1 MHVCLPD
8 LSSGYPVA
16 ARHLKDEI
24 AVVGIGLPV
33 SKGAVTASPP
43 RLRIVI
49 ATMPGHHVPVN
60 RFSPKLTTVLL
71 CLACVLLSS
80 CAGRTAGEHIADM
93 PHWMGGE
100 PEGVP
105 PRPGTPEYDAWMAA
119 RAQEAARP
127 KNGQTKTDPSKT
139 DQGNGDNLCG
149 LASYPRKRDCQS
161 PFLCTTHAAQLPA
174 TARCETVGIVALRA
188 GA

>member
-1 MHVCLPD
+1 
-8 LSSGYPVA
+8 
-16 ARHLKDEI
+16 
-24 AVVGIGLPV
+24 
-33 SKGAVTASPP
+33 
-43 RLRIVI
+43 LRIAI

-80 CAGRTAGEHIADM
+80 CAGRTPGEHIADM

-139 DQGNGDNLCG
+139 DPSKTDQ
-149 LASYPRKRDCQS
+149 
-161 PFLCTTHAAQLPA
+161 
-174 TARCETVGIVALRA
+174 AR
-188 GA
+188 